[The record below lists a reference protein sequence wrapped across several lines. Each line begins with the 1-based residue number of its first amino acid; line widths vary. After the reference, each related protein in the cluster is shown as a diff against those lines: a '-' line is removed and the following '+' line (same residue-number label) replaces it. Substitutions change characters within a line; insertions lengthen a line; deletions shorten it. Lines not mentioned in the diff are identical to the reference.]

1 VSESP
6 HVVIV
11 GGGFGG
17 LWAARALRKA
27 PVRITLV
34 DRRNH
39 HLFQP
44 LLYQVAT
51 AALNPS
57 DIAAPIRSIL
67 RNQKNALVL
76 FAEAT
81 GIDVP
86 GKRVILDDGALAYD
100 HLILATGATHS
111 YFGHDEWAAHA
122 PGLKTLEDA
131 IGIRRRVFLA
141 YESAEREDDP
151 ARRREWLT
159 FVVIGAG
166 PTGVEMAGS
175 LSEIARHSMPD
186 DFRRIDPRQARV
198 ILLEGMDRVLP
209 PYPPVLSE
217 KARRQLERL
226 GVEVRTGARVTGI
239 DANGVTIGDER
250 IATHTVVWA
259 AGVEASPLARSL
271 GVPLDRAGRVKVRAD
286 LTIPDRDDVVVIGD
300 LAAFEQDGKLV
311 PGVSPA
317 AMQEGEHAARNIE
330 RALRGEPRLPFRY
343 WDKGS
348 FATIGRG
355 AAVGEI
361 LQKVRLSG
369 VLAWL
374 AWLVIHIFF
383 LIGFRNRVFVLM
395 HWAYSYVTYRRGARL
410 ITGHID

>member
-1 VSESP
+1 MSESP

-67 RNQKNALVL
+67 RNQTNALVL
-76 FAEAT
+76 LAEAT
-81 GIDVP
+81 AIDVP
-86 GKRVILDDGALAYD
+86 GKRVILDGGALAYD

-131 IGIRRRVFLA
+131 IGIRRRVFMA
-141 YESAEREDDP
+141 YEAAEREDDP

-175 LSEIARHSMPD
+175 LAEIARHSMPD

-217 KARRQLERL
+217 KARRQLERI

-239 DANGVTIGDER
+239 DASGVTIGDER

-330 RALRGEPRLPFRY
+330 RVLRGEPRLPFRY

-361 LQKVRLSG
+361 LQKLRLSG
-369 VLAWL
+369 FLAWL

-395 HWAYSYVTYRRGARL
+395 HWAYSYITYRRGARL
-410 ITGHID
+410 ITGYID

>member
-1 VSESP
+1 
-6 HVVIV
+6 
-11 GGGFGG
+11 
-17 LWAARALRKA
+17 
-27 PVRITLV
+27 
-34 DRRNH
+34 
-39 HLFQP
+39 
-44 LLYQVAT
+44 
-51 AALNPS
+51 
-57 DIAAPIRSIL
+57 
-67 RNQKNALVL
+67 
-76 FAEAT
+76 
-81 GIDVP
+81 
-86 GKRVILDDGALAYD
+86 
-100 HLILATGATHS
+100 
-111 YFGHDEWAAHA
+111 
-122 PGLKTLEDA
+122 
-131 IGIRRRVFLA
+131 
-141 YESAEREDDP
+141 
-151 ARRREWLT
+151 
-159 FVVIGAG
+159 
-166 PTGVEMAGS
+166 MAGS